1 MNKVPL
7 VVENFYLTIGEY
19 LKDRRSIE
27 DLVLAASLVAIKD
40 LEKYSGSMGKMAK
53 IAIGDLNYLRA
64 RKFPSRRDGFSKT
77 FCRKTLAVAV
87 ENWTKFNGGA

>member
-1 MNKVPL
+1 MNKAPL
-7 VVENFYLTIGEY
+7 VIEHFFLAIGEY
-19 LKDRRSIE
+19 LDGRKDIE
-27 DLVLAASLVAIKD
+27 SLLVAANTVTIKD

-77 FCRKTLAVAV
+77 FCRKTLGVAV